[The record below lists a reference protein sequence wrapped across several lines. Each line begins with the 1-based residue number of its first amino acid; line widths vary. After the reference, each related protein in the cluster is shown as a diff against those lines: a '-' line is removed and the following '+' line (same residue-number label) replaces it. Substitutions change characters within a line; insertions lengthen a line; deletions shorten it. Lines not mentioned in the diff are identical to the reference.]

1 MNLLHPASF
10 MEPYHL
16 TSPAPWAGHIPFAS
30 WLVAVQQPRSFV
42 ELGAYS
48 GISYLAFCQ
57 AIAQQGLAARTY
69 AIDTWEGDAHAG
81 LYGNHIYEALKK
93 AHDPHYQRFSTL
105 LRMTF
110 DAALPQFADGS
121 IDLLHIDGLHT
132 YEAVRHDFETWLPK
146 LSARAV
152 VLFHDS
158 AVRQGDFGVY
168 RLWAE
173 LAGRYPS
180 FEFAHSN
187 GLGVLL
193 VGAQQPPALLELCQ
207 NPEMGIQAQ
216 QFFGLLGARLERRA
230 EVLALQVQCRD
241 AQAQAEAEK
250 HAGAQRHQW
259 IEQQDQT
266 ILALQREQ
274 QQAAQHTAQQL
285 AQAQQEQQWTA
296 QQLAQVQQAQQ
307 RTAAQLT
314 QAQQA
319 QQCSAE
325 QLAQTQQ
332 ELQKLYQSR
341 SWRATASLRAA
352 GRFARRLGVGAAWR
366 LAKRARGGL
375 GYVLRGDWQGL
386 RARAAELR
394 RESAQAQAL
403 ARRAQGGVRSVG
415 IMATPHTLYVA
426 HLVARALQQAG
437 LSTQVFDAVPPDFAL
452 DLYVVICPQM
462 FKRLPP
468 GEKRIAFQMEQSVSS
483 RWFTPEYL
491 QVLENSLAVWDYAQT
506 NLGYLEDK
514 GIRYPHTYWVPIGGL
529 PEYAQW
535 LQQQGEAP
543 IVPDAHC
550 DVLFYGDV
558 NAPRRKALLQALGER
573 FAVRIEGNLFGPALR
588 RAVAGAKVVVNL
600 HYYEGALLETTRIY
614 ECLALGVPVVSE
626 ASVDMAEHAEQ
637 LDGAVRFFPVGDAQA
652 MLQAVA
658 QALAQPP
665 AATAVAQVVQ
675 ATAAHF
681 DFMLYRSLYALR
693 LLDHAAWERMTSA
706 MTLPTPRLA
715 LSLPET
721 PQRRSAFLQ
730 ICPPGVQCFDGIR
743 YTPGW
748 VGCALSYRY
757 LAQKALQAGWPRLE
771 VMEDDVE
778 FPADYTPRRAL
789 VDAYLAE
796 REGEWDVFAGLVALV
811 HSDTRILRVERR
823 DGTTFVTMD
832 RMISMV
838 HNIYTPAAQQLLA
851 QWNPHNQDPH
861 TNTIDRH
868 LQNSG
873 QLRVVVALPFLV
885 GHHEELHSSLW
896 GVQNSQYTDLIAQ
909 AQDQLQAMVQQFEQ
923 GSTR

>member
-57 AIAQQGLAARTY
+57 AMAQQGLAARTY

-146 LSARAV
+146 LSERAV

-207 NPEMGIQAQ
+207 KPEMGIQAQ

-274 QQAAQHTAQQL
+274 QQAAQRAAQQL
-285 AQAQQEQQWTA
+285 AQVQQEQQSTA

-325 QLAQTQQ
+325 QLTQTQQ

-437 LSTQVFDAVPPDFAL
+437 LSIQVFDAVPPDFAL

-506 NLGYLEDK
+506 NLGYLEGK

-543 IVPDAHC
+543 IEPDTHC

-626 ASVDMAEHAEQ
+626 ASVDMAEHAAQ

-681 DFMLYRSLYALR
+681 DFML
-693 LLDHAAWERMTSA
+693 
-706 MTLPTPRLA
+706 
-715 LSLPET
+715 
-721 PQRRSAFLQ
+721 
-730 ICPPGVQCFDGIR
+730 
-743 YTPGW
+743 
-748 VGCALSYRY
+748 
-757 LAQKALQAGWPRLE
+757 
-771 VMEDDVE
+771 
-778 FPADYTPRRAL
+778 
-789 VDAYLAE
+789 
-796 REGEWDVFAGLVALV
+796 
-811 HSDTRILRVERR
+811 
-823 DGTTFVTMD
+823 
-832 RMISMV
+832 
-838 HNIYTPAAQQLLA
+838 
-851 QWNPHNQDPH
+851 
-861 TNTIDRH
+861 
-868 LQNSG
+868 
-873 QLRVVVALPFLV
+873 
-885 GHHEELHSSLW
+885 
-896 GVQNSQYTDLIAQ
+896 
-909 AQDQLQAMVQQFEQ
+909 
-923 GSTR
+923 